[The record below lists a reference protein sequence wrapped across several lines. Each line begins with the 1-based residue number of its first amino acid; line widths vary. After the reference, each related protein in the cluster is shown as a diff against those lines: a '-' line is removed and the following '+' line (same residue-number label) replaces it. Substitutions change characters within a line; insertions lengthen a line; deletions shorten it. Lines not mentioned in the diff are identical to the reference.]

1 MLLLCPS
8 AYRRASWL
16 LLALTIAGL
25 LPLLIALDRTPIPW
39 TDEVLWASTSVSLM
53 KGHPA
58 APAILGAFP
67 ETGRFD
73 LFYGPV
79 GFRLGSIWMR
89 YMGVSATSWRMLSFL
104 GGLLTV
110 VLGGLLIIGLGGSW
124 ELAAIAMFLIGLS
137 PSIGQRINSGR
148 LDTVTAA
155 LELGALLSFILG
167 MRRNTPYTVLSW
179 VAGGLA
185 LAMAVLSTP
194 RALPFCMAVAFATI
208 VLLIVSWRKP
218 IAIGF
223 ALSAAVVLAVTSAW
237 TYSQGLNPLSWLNY
251 IRTVSHGDT
260 GNVSPLLGG
269 AWNAGYAVYP
279 PELLTPIVI
288 VIIASGLLWSW
299 TKIRKTS
306 RERSPY
312 FDPIVFVGVTGGINM
327 LLTFALLSRAL
338 DYEVFYVFPVLV
350 VLLILSMHLSR
361 VPCCIGAKRVV
372 LMSLVFLAAISLGI
386 RGLKLLEV
394 YQSWSARNPE
404 MISSFVKTN
413 VPVDAIVFGEE
424 ACYYWAVYQSG
435 SKYLWLDERTTPG
448 LASHSVSA
456 RDQLLHPSASAPV
469 YLLWRRGSALPTTL
483 APNNLRLVASFE
495 APVATSPLFRQIR
508 RWIGWGYPNSDL
520 YLVESSR

>member
-288 VIIASGLLWSW
+288 VITASALLWYW
-299 TKIRKTS
+299 IKTRETS
-306 RERSPY
+306 RDPSPY
-312 FDPIVFVGVTGGINM
+312 SEQIVFVVVAGGINA
-327 LLTFALLSRAL
+327 LLNFALLSRAL
-338 DYEVFYVFPVLV
+338 DYEIFYVFPVLIA
-350 VLLILSMHLSR
+350 LIILSMRLAQ
-361 VPCCIGAKRVV
+361 VAGYVGAKRVV
-372 LMSLVFLAAISLGI
+372 AISLAVLAVGSLGI
-386 RGLKLLEV
+386 RSMKLLEV

-404 MISSFVKTN
+404 TISSFVKTN
-413 VPVDAIVFGEE
+413 VPVNATVFGED
-424 ACYYWAVYQSG
+424 ACYFWAVHEAG
-435 SKYLWLDERTTPG
+435 SKYLWIEERTTPG
-448 LASHSVSA
+448 LASHSVSV
-456 RDQLLHPSASAPV
+456 RDQLLHSSASEPI
-469 YLLWRRGSALPTTL
+469 YLLWRSGSTLPAAL
-483 APNNLRLVASFE
+483 ASGNLRLVASFE
-495 APVATSPLFRQIR
+495 APVAAGPLFGRVR
-508 RWIGWGYPNSDL
+508 HWIGWGYPNSDL